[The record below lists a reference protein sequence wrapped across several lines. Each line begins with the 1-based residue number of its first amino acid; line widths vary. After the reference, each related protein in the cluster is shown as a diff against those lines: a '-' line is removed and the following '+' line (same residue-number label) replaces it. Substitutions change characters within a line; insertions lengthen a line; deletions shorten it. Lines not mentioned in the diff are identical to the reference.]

1 MKKHFPY
8 FHEAL
13 RKYYPDQAETLITS
27 LHTTYN
33 DIKPDISFSIRSAN
47 PIDKRMDF
55 AASFLALVKVLD
67 KQGVSVE
74 KVREISL
81 YIANGYVQPKSLLA
95 ARMKKWPVKL
105 VRTWLGRWL
114 IHYLKK
120 KAAKPAHPEGFAADI
135 ITDKSVTFGLGYG
148 VDITECGICKLF
160 EKHQYKQYSSILC
173 DVDYIT
179 TSLAGLEMIRTGTI
193 ANGAKKCD
201 FRYKL
206 KV

>member
-1 MKKHFPY
+1 MRKHFPF

-13 RKYYPDQAETLITS
+13 RKYYPDKAKTLIAS

-33 DIKPDISFSIRSAN
+33 EIKPDISFSIRSAN

-81 YIANGYVQPKSLLA
+81 YIANNYVQPKSLLS
-95 ARMKKWPVKL
+95 ARMKKVPVKL
-105 VRTWLGRWL
+105 ARTWLGRWL

-120 KAAKPAHPEGFAADI
+120 KVAKAAHPDGFAADI

-179 TSLAGLEMIRTGTI
+179 TSLAGLEMIRKGTI
-193 ANGAKKCD
+193 ATGAKKCD
-201 FRYKL
+201 FRYKI
-206 KV
+206 K